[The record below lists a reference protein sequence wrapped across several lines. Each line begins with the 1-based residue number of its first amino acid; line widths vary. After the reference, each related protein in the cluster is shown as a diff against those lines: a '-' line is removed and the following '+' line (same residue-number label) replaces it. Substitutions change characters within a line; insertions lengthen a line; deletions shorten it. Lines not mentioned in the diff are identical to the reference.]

1 MKIDLEQIYIL
12 ESTMR
17 LRYSP
22 LQLRHNL
29 KIFFIALLFVMWFQ
43 GFIMGV
49 LPGDFAGERI
59 NMILL
64 AILVILYILLYPR
77 KITIKFQNL
86 QYVLAICVYQLTI
99 FMGTKIFYFAIFYTL
114 KYEFRVDFAVSSI
127 KLAYIALFV
136 IWFLTFIV
144 FSVHFRRRLIRGDFR
159 EGSAL
164 QKKRGNVGLKLS
176 KGMYISIGCF
186 FALILVSR
194 VVGGVMEDVVYCL
207 SFFIGILIT
216 LAGVSLF
223 PEHLF
228 TAYCKFK
235 IKEFHI
241 EG

>member
-1 MKIDLEQIYIL
+1 
-12 ESTMR
+12 
-17 LRYSP
+17 
-22 LQLRHNL
+22 
-29 KIFFIALLFVMWFQ
+29 MWFQ

-164 QKKRGNVGLKLS
+164 QKK
-176 KGMYISIGCF
+176 
-186 FALILVSR
+186 
-194 VVGGVMEDVVYCL
+194 
-207 SFFIGILIT
+207 T
-216 LAGVSLF
+216 W
-223 PEHLF
+223 
-228 TAYCKFK
+228 
-235 IKEFHI
+235 
-241 EG
+241 

>member
-1 MKIDLEQIYIL
+1 MKIDLEQVYIL

-86 QYVLAICVYQLTI
+86 Q
-99 FMGTKIFYFAIFYTL
+99 
-114 KYEFRVDFAVSSI
+114 
-127 KLAYIALFV
+127 
-136 IWFLTFIV
+136 
-144 FSVHFRRRLIRGDFR
+144 
-159 EGSAL
+159 
-164 QKKRGNVGLKLS
+164 
-176 KGMYISIGCF
+176 
-186 FALILVSR
+186 
-194 VVGGVMEDVVYCL
+194 
-207 SFFIGILIT
+207 
-216 LAGVSLF
+216 
-223 PEHLF
+223 
-228 TAYCKFK
+228 
-235 IKEFHI
+235 
-241 EG
+241 